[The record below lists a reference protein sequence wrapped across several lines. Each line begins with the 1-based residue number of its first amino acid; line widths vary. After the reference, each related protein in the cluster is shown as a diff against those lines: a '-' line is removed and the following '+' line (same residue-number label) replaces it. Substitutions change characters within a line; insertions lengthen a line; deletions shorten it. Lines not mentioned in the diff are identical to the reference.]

1 MIITIADD
9 LSAHVV
15 SEDELSECRLPSYNP
30 ETFEPWENEDAV
42 RAYIARALVENP
54 FHWSPV
60 KTPEQIAAE
69 TAARVQAEIAAEAQR
84 RLDAFA
90 KTRGYEGILAACTY
104 ATSAVPQWQ
113 AEGQACV
120 NLRDAMW
127 AALYEIMADVQSGA
141 RPLPAGIADLE
152 AELPTLEWPA

>member
-9 LSAHVV
+9 LTAHVV
-15 SEDELSECRLPSYNP
+15 SEDELSECRLPPYNP
-30 ETFEPWENEDAV
+30 ETFEPWENENAV

-54 FHWSPV
+54 FHWSPIR
-60 KTPEQIAAE
+60 TPEQIAAE

-90 KTRGYEGILAACTY
+90 KSRGYEGILAACTY
-104 ATSAVPQWQ
+104 ATSTVPQWQ
-113 AEGQACV
+113 AEGQCCV

-127 AALYEIMADVQSGA
+127 GALYTIMAEVQAGT
-141 RPLPAGIADLE
+141 RPLPENYADIEADLP
-152 AELPTLEWPA
+152 ALEWPA